1 MRLKVYI
8 ASDHA
13 GYELKEKLKEF
24 LRERCFVED
33 IGPHSYDEKD
43 DYPDFIIPCAEAV
56 ADDLKRGSV
65 GIVIGYSGE
74 GEAIAANKVKGIRC
88 GVYYGGNKEV
98 ITLSKEDNDTNML
111 SLGAGFISS
120 RKAKNV
126 VDLWIRTRFS
136 EEERHKRRINK
147 IKKYE
152 DGR

>member
-1 MRLKVYI
+1 M
-8 ASDHA
+8 
-13 GYELKEKLKEF
+13 
-24 LRERCFVED
+24 
-33 IGPHSYDEKD
+33 
-43 DYPDFIIPCAEAV
+43 
-56 ADDLKRGSV
+56 KRGSV